1 MDPIETIC
9 EGHLLGTKLE
19 FREAFAG
26 IAPAGTVGFRG
37 VSMKLTDLNRQG
49 GIGANSLFL
58 QIGEFNLLVDCGL
71 NPKTPGEGALPDL
84 KLLRNVHLDLI
95 IVTHCHLD
103 HIGGLPVVMR
113 QHPKTP
119 VLLTPS
125 SRMLIEKMLHNSANV
140 MLKQK
145 EEDNVPGYPLFTHDE
160 VERLGRRF
168 STLPFRKAM
177 KFRGRKDEIEIMFH
191 RSGHVAGATAVEI
204 THRSRQIFIT
214 GDVMFEDQRTLKGA
228 RFPVGHFDTLI
239 IETTRGTTER
249 AFGKERVHEIARL
262 MASINAT
269 IAAGGS
275 FLLPVFALGR
285 MQEILS
291 VFHDARRFGRLIDC
305 PIYVAGLGLGLADLF
320 DEVSRKTKDVQF
332 DRRIMKDLRVKP
344 LPRKLTPGVDPK
356 QNALYLISSGMLVE
370 RTPSYT
376 LASGLLGQARNTIGF
391 VGYCDPDTPG
401 GKLLATA
408 PGKKFE
414 FSAIHVKSQVN
425 ARVERFELSG
435 HAERDELLEFAVQT
449 QARSIVLTH
458 GDPTARGWFAE
469 QLALEL
475 PGTKVIDPVPLKTC
489 VV

>member
-1 MDPIETIC
+1 
-9 EGHLLGTKLE
+9 
-19 FREAFAG
+19 
-26 IAPAGTVGFRG
+26 
-37 VSMKLTDLNRQG
+37 MKLTDLNRQG

-58 QIGEFNLLVDCGL
+58 QIGELNILIDAGL
-71 NPKTPGEGALPDL
+71 NPKTPGLGALPDFR
-84 KLLRNVHLDLI
+84 LLRNVDLDLI

-119 VLLTPS
+119 VLLTQS

-140 MLKQK
+140 MQKQK
-145 EEDNVPGYPLFTHDE
+145 EEDNVPGYPLFTHEEID
-160 VERLGRRF
+160 RLVSRF
-168 STLPFRKAM
+168 VGLPFKKA
-177 KFRGRKDEIEIMFH
+177 KKIQSRTDEIEIMFH

-204 THRSRQIFIT
+204 QHRGRQIFIT

-228 RFPVGHFDTLI
+228 QFPVGHFDTLI

-262 MASINAT
+262 IASINQT
-269 IAAGGS
+269 IASGGS

-291 VFHDARRFGRLIDC
+291 VFHDARRFGRLIEC
-305 PIYVAGLGLGLADLF
+305 PIYAAGLGMGLADLF
-320 DEVSRKTKDVQF
+320 DEVSRQTKDVQF
-332 DRRIMKDLRVKP
+332 DRRILKELRLKP
-344 LPRKLTPGVDPK
+344 LPRKLKPGVDPK
-356 QNALYLISSGMLVE
+356 QNALYVISSGMLVE

-408 PGKKFE
+408 PGKKFT
-414 FSAIHVKSQVN
+414 FAAIDVKTEVK

-458 GDPTARGWFAE
+458 GDPGARAWFAE
-469 QLALEL
+469 QLAQQL
-475 PGTKVIDPVPLKTC
+475 PRAKVIDPVPLRVC
-489 VV
+489 EV

>member
-1 MDPIETIC
+1 
-9 EGHLLGTKLE
+9 
-19 FREAFAG
+19 
-26 IAPAGTVGFRG
+26 
-37 VSMKLTDLNRQG
+37 MKLTDLNRQG

-58 QIGEFNLLVDCGL
+58 QIGNLNILVDAGL
-71 NPKTPGEGALPDL
+71 NPKTPGLGALPDFN
-84 KLLRNVHLDLI
+84 LLRNVHLDLI

-119 VLLTPS
+119 VLLTTS

-140 MLKQK
+140 MQKQK
-145 EEDNVPGYPLFTHDE
+145 EEDNVPGYPLFKHED
-160 VERLGRRF
+160 VERLVHRF
-168 STLPFRKAM
+168 VSLPFK
-177 KFRGRKDEIEIMFH
+177 KTKKIQGRNDEIDIMFH

-204 THRSRQIFIT
+204 HHRERQIFIT
-214 GDVMFEDQRTLKGA
+214 GDVMFEDQRTLRGA
-228 RFPVGHFDTLI
+228 QFPAGHFDTLI

-262 MASINAT
+262 IASINQT
-269 IAAGGS
+269 IASGGS

-285 MQEILS
+285 MQELLS

-305 PIYVAGLGLGLADLF
+305 PIYAAGLGMGLADIF
-320 DEVSRKTKDVQF
+320 DEVSRKTKDVTF
-332 DRRIMKDLRVKP
+332 DRRIMKDLQLRP

-356 QNALYLISSGMLVE
+356 KNALYVISSGMLVE

-376 LASGLLGQARNTIGF
+376 LASGLLGNARNTIGF

-401 GKLLATA
+401 GKLLATP
-408 PGKKFE
+408 PGKKFT
-414 FSAIHVKSQVN
+414 FAAIDVKTEVK

-449 QARSIVLTH
+449 DARSIVLTH
-458 GDPTARGWFAE
+458 GDPGARAWFAA
-469 QLALEL
+469 QLAQQL
-475 PGTKVIDPVPLKTC
+475 PRTRVIDPVPLKVC
-489 VV
+489 EV